1 MSDINEVAR
10 QLGAHIDG
18 TCEEVRAHLFELL
31 DQEMTAEQLKR
42 LGAHV
47 AQCDQCSRAAQAEE
61 HMRDII
67 RRSCCE
73 EAPSYLR
80 MRVTRI
86 TRRESYGD

>member
-1 MSDINEVAR
+1 MSDDINEVAR
-10 QLGAHIDG
+10 QLGASIDG
-18 TCEEVRAHLFELL
+18 TCEEVREHLFELL
-31 DQEMTAEQLKR
+31 DQEMTRAQLAR
-42 LGAHV
+42 LSRHV
-47 AQCDQCSRAAQAEE
+47 AQCDQCSAAAQAEE

-86 TRRESYGD
+86 TRRKL